1 VSRLLAE
8 GAITEAENVS
18 DGQRLFLAGAVA
30 AADPDARGPRLY
42 LQRVPEP
49 KTARNRVQLDV
60 PVDDDQLDSEVERLR
75 ASGATLTGYNTY
87 PGHRAAVMRDPE
99 FCLH

>member
-1 VSRLLAE
+1 VH
-8 GAITEAENVS
+8 
-18 DGQRLFLAGAVA
+18 
-30 AADPDARGPRLY
+30 
-42 LQRVPEP
+42 
-49 KTARNRVQLDV
+49 LDV

-75 ASGATLTGYNTY
+75 ASGATLTGCNTY